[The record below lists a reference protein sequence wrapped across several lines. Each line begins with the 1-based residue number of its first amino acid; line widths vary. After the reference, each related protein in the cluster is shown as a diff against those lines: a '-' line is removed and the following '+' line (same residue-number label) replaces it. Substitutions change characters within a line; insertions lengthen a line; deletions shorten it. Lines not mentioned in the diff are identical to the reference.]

1 MSENIKLTEEH
12 YKALCAAVTEK
23 HDVRIIDKD
32 NAAEMKVLGDLFD
45 KAREYAKMIG
55 QDILISGDEWKDRF
69 AVTLAERIYIPGHWS
84 PFSKILVLIHELQH
98 ALQWQARQ
106 PQSDLPSD
114 VSFAWLY
121 LTWGDAR
128 VRFEVEAY
136 RAGQLEFR
144 KFLTGTVTPLNEMVR
159 PLEGPAY
166 ALSGPDAG
174 LTLSRRLL
182 AIAGTAVSAGVAPS
196 TAAARSGVEI
206 VRKLFPELEGAVT
219 A

>member
-1 MSENIKLTEEH
+1 MSITITEEC
-12 YKALCAAVTEK
+12 YQALCKAVAEK
-23 HDVRIIDKD
+23 HDVKIINKD
-32 NAAEMKVLGDLFD
+32 DAAEMVLLEELFD
-45 KAREYAKMIG
+45 KAHEYAKLIG
-55 QDILISGDEWKDRF
+55 KGDSIISGTEWQDRF

-84 PFSKILVLIHELQH
+84 PFSKFLVLIHELQH
-98 ALQWQARQ
+98 ALQWQDRQ

-144 KFLTGTVTPLNEMVR
+144 HFLTGTITPLDEMVR

-166 ALSGPDAG
+166 LLAGPDGG

-182 AIAGTAVSAGVAPS
+182 GIAGTAVASGVEPS
-196 TAAARSGVEI
+196 TEAARSGVEI
-206 VRKLFPELEGAVT
+206 VRRLFPELEGAVT